1 MTEAVDELRAKA
13 DSLKIALSARVSGV
27 LPPSVLGDPAH
38 IKQILRNLLSN
49 ALKFTHDGR
58 VALHAHYDAGH
69 CVIDV
74 KDTGEGIPQDKR
86 ESIFQPFV
94 QVESAGRRRFGG
106 AGLGLP
112 ISRRLSKAMGGSLV
126 LLDTGPAGSTFRLS
140 LPLDASDDP
149 PLEDQSTRILQL
161 VHGHIFIA
169 EDDPAC
175 QYVAQTLLEGSAL
188 RGHRGCHW
196 GTGTDRRMP
205 LSCKLWAKLLPT
217 AGASC

>member
-1 MTEAVDELRAKA
+1 MR
-13 DSLKIALSARVSGV
+13 S
-27 LPPSVLGDPAH
+27 
-38 IKQILRNLLSN
+38 
-49 ALKFTHDGR
+49 
-58 VALHAHYDAGH
+58 
-69 CVIDV
+69 VIDV